1 MYLLE
6 TAQSVL
12 LYACFSGFSYSA
24 VNPNM
29 VLNTVTTPV
38 NDTGHGLGVSETDE
52 VSGISGNLSTTTP
65 SIMGFLSTLELQC
78 RSHPSPGKLGSSAT
92 DALDDQNSGLESR
105 VPDGLKLANLLND
118 LNFDSDSEGF
128 DMPSDAEDFLNFT
141 EEDYHELGAQ
151 YVTGSSG
158 GKGKFMGEGKG
169 HGKGKSKGKS
179 EYFHTSGKN
188 KKGSIPGKWR
198 PGERSG

>member
-1 MYLLE
+1 
-6 TAQSVL
+6 
-12 LYACFSGFSYSA
+12 
-24 VNPNM
+24 M
-29 VLNTVTTPV
+29 VLNTMAAV
-38 NDTGHGLGVSETDE
+38 DSTGHGLSVSETDD
-52 VSGISGNLSTTTP
+52 VSNLNSNLSTTTP

-78 RSHPSPGKLGSSAT
+78 RPHTSPGKLGSSAT
-92 DALDDQNSGLESR
+92 DTLDDQSAGLESR

-151 YVTGSSG
+151 YVTGTSG
-158 GKGKFMGEGKG
+158 GKGKGQGEGKG
-169 HGKGKSKGKS
+169 HGKGKSKGKT

-188 KKGSIPGKWR
+188 RKSIPGKWR
-198 PGERSG
+198 PGERSGKYIWKQITKN